1 MIYINIKPEVK
12 RYSVIKMGGRY
23 SISPTHKMKKYIEN
37 IRKYIKLNYPDIE
50 TTDKPIYLRISF
62 NYLGKG
68 KSIVPKIT
76 RPDLDNLEKPLL
88 DALSGILYN
97 DDSQVFYKESM
108 KTTIPKNYAKIL
120 RGKGYEEKEI
130 EEILEATRIG
140 IIIEYEEV

>member
-1 MIYINIKPEVK
+1 MIYINIRPEVK

-50 TTDKPIYLRISF
+50 PTDKPVYLKISF

-68 KSIVPKIT
+68 KAVVPKIT

-97 DDSQVFYKESM
+97 DDSQVFYKESI
-108 KTTIPKNYAKIL
+108 KVTIPKNFAKIL
-120 RGKGYEEKEI
+120 RGKDYEGKEI
-130 EEILEATRIG
+130 EYLEEVSRIG
-140 IIIEYEEV
+140 IIIEYNEV